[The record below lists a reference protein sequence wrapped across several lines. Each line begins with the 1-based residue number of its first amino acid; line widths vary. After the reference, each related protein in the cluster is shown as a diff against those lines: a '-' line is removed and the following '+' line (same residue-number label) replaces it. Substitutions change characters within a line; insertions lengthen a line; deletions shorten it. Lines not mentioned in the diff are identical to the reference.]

1 MQLTA
6 NPNRK
11 LLTVREA
18 AAYLGVSK
26 SWLDKQ
32 RLIGGFVPYVKIGRR
47 RVGYDIADLDA
58 ATEKAKRRST
68 SEN

>member
-32 RLIGGFVPYVKIGRR
+32 RLLGGFVPYVKIGRR

-58 ATEKAKRRST
+58 ATEKSKRRST